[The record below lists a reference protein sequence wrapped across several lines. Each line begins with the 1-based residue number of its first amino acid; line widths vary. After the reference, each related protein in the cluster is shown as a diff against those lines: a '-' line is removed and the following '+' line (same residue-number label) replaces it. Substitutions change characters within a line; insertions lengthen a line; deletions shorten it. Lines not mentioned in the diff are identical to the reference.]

1 MINGFDE
8 WHRVLDQKF
17 GEILIEHKP
26 KVEVTADDLVD
37 NFLSLFEG
45 GMILAKM
52 TSQPRALADQIKHF
66 RNYLELLF
74 NQV

>member
-1 MINGFDE
+1 METPG
-8 WHRVLDQKF
+8 
-17 GEILIEHKP
+17 
-26 KVEVTADDLVD
+26 EVTPVELVD

-52 TSQPRALADQIKHF
+52 MSEPRVLADQIKHF

-74 NQV
+74 GQVKANI